1 MIKKTIIASL
11 ALSLLLFTFYM
22 ATGNETVLAPIL
34 IGLLI
39 CFISAMMQL
48 SKK

>member
-1 MIKKTIIASL
+1 MLKKLIIASF

-34 IGLLI
+34 ISLLV
-39 CFISAMMQL
+39 CFSSAMTYL
-48 SKK
+48 SKR